1 MQYIQKKFLQVL
13 SWATVTSSWPV
24 RPISSCLLSCCL
36 LLVSFHLIS
45 PPTLSR
51 RKHHSVPFTF
61 VPLDRRWYRGYLFPR
76 SFLLSSLSR
85 FFTLTGWVATNVHA
99 RCPRIQRIALV
110 FHYLRFTV
118 LASNRYDDH
127 GSNNQTRV
135 GWSPHTFDIER
146 LSSIFSFH
154 RNVTRSLTEFRSRK
168 CLQFVTSVRNIWFFL

>member
-1 MQYIQKKFLQVL
+1 MPRYSANEIRHFSCNIYGKSFFEYFREPLQLRLGL
-13 SWATVTSSWPV
+13 S
-24 RPISSCLLSCCL
+24 RPISSRFLSCCL
-36 LLVSFHLIS
+36 LVVSFHLIS

-85 FFTLTGWVATNVHA
+85 FFTLTGRVATNVHA

-135 GWSPHTFDIER
+135 G
-146 LSSIFSFH
+146 
-154 RNVTRSLTEFRSRK
+154 
-168 CLQFVTSVRNIWFFL
+168 